1 MDLLSSEK
9 NSDFFLCVKIIQDIM
24 NYFRAVRAMNES
36 LKQNRIL
43 RERGDDRSFANSLDD
58 KDNGPDLQKNVC
70 FSCNYKTTL
79 QYWVLSSELHKTCS
93 MQHSSCGSYVYADLC
108 LCILHPLSTLQ
119 FGLVIITLFSKTTL
133 LNLCLIWNLR

>member
-43 RERGDDRSFANSLDD
+43 RQRGDDGSFANSPDD

-79 QYWVLSSELHKTCS
+79 QYWVLSSALHKACS
-93 MQHSSCGSYVYADLC
+93 MQHSSCGSYIYADKVSAF
-108 LCILHPLSTLQ
+108 CIH
-119 FGLVIITLFSKTTL
+119 
-133 LNLCLIWNLR
+133 